1 MDLTSDDG
9 VTLLRAFKADPETRH
24 VPTIAVHSDHAA
36 DDAHVGRH
44 AGALRIVEEPVTPES
59 LEAARQAKRLLEP
72 GGALDVV
79 TALELATTAGA
90 GFAEP
95 PAAAQLEAE
104 SKAALD
110 AARDVVPEASFRV
123 VEGRA
128 DQVLMDTAHA
138 DGATLVAVGS
148 HGISRPVGIALGS
161 AATALLHSAQCSVL
175 IARAPRGGEDFPR
188 RIVVGV
194 DGSPESQLAAAVAF
208 GLGQRFGVE
217 AWPIAARDGKG
228 FDVSAVDGIATNV
241 LIEDGSPV
249 DALVDGAA
257 RADLLVVGSRGLHGV
272 RALGSVSERV
282 AHQAPCS
289 VLVVRRP

>member
-1 MDLTSDDG
+1 MEENVSGTESSDAGWPASPPPEPKIDLEQGRG
-9 VTLLRAFKADPETRH
+9 VFKR
-24 VPTIAVHSDHAA
+24 IL
-36 DDAHVGRH
+36 VGVD
-44 AGALRIVEEPVTPES
+44 LTPES

-175 IARAPRGGEDFPR
+175 ITRAPQGGEDFPR

-194 DGSPESQLAAAVAF
+194 DGSPESELAAAVAF